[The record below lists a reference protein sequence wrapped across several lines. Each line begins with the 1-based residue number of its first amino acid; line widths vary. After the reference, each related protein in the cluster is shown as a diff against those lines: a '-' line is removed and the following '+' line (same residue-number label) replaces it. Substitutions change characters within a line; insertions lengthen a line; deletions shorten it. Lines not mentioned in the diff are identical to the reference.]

1 MKDKIVIG
9 IVFIVPLAIY
19 FLLNLF
25 CVSHNAANAENLPKV
40 YVFSTPM
47 CGECRKMA
55 PVVEQAK
62 KDHQDKINIVKIDAT
77 QRKAYVQ
84 KLVKQHKIYVVP
96 TAIYINKEG
105 KVVGRTEGSMTY
117 EEFDKI
123 LKQVE

>member
-1 MKDKIVIG
+1 MQNKIVVS

-19 FLLNLF
+19 FLLSAF
-25 CVSHNAANAENLPKV
+25 CPTNIANAENLSKV

-62 KDHQDKINIVKIDAT
+62 KAYKDKIHIVKIDAT
-77 QRKAYVQ
+77 QHRSDVQ
-84 KLVKQHKIYVVP
+84 KLVKQHQIYVVP
-96 TAIYINKEG
+96 TVIYINKEG
-105 KVVGRTEGSMTY
+105 KVVGRTEGSMSY
-117 EEFDKI
+117 DEFDKY

>member
-1 MKDKIVIG
+1 
-9 IVFIVPLAIY
+9 
-19 FLLNLF
+19 
-25 CVSHNAANAENLPKV
+25 
-40 YVFSTPM
+40 
-47 CGECRKMA
+47 MA

-62 KDHQDKINIVKIDAT
+62 KEHQDKINIVKIDAT

-96 TAIYINKEG
+96 TAIYIDKEG

>member
-1 MKDKIVIG
+1 MQNKIVVS

-19 FLLNLF
+19 FLLSAF
-25 CVSHNAANAENLPKV
+25 CPTNIANAENLSKV

-62 KDHQDKINIVKIDAT
+62 KTYKDKIHIIKIDAT
-77 QRKAYVQ
+77 QRRSDVQ
-84 KLVKQHKIYVVP
+84 KLVKQHQIYVVP
-96 TAIYINKEG
+96 TVIYINKEG
-105 KVVGRTEGSMTY
+105 KVVGRTEGSMSY
-117 EEFDKI
+117 DEFDKY